1 MPDGPDDGERTGP
14 YVSAINADGGWFGP
28 GDDLERACDEA
39 EAILLAVEDL
49 DGVMEVIREA
59 ESPVEAR
66 RALKIGFGFTGRQA
80 ALLLTL
86 PVLSFTR
93 SERRRLDAGRRARVE
108 LLADVTGVLPAIPA
122 EAEVEAAAAGAG
134 DDDSFGA
141 DGFYGREDSYARDD
155 SYTRNGSYDHDAAA
169 DRDGAAEAAPSA
181 DGLSAA
187 ADEWNSNFGAAFDG
201 VLADINSA
209 MAEPVAETPPLLS
222 APPAPGS
229 APGSEAEP
237 RPRLAP
243 DSGPRRRSMSGSEE
257 ASTVLDE
264 QIGEL
269 TDALAALIGVAPP
282 SGVWFDDPR
291 SSSDE
296 SGAQLDRCGVN
307 DETGLRTLLWHLH
320 RTGLDSVEGLFPFA
334 EPLPAGRGFD
344 AQSVMFESAMS
355 ARELGS
361 RPGSDVR
368 WASGLW
374 PIAERRGYGYAVAFG
389 GGPDA
394 GSVWAY
400 GGGEPLHRLWDSVV
414 DLLVEV
420 YQSLMTGAPC
430 DSAVATPV
438 DGRVVWTN
446 LS

>member
-1 MPDGPDDGERTGP
+1 M
-14 YVSAINADGGWFGP
+14 SAINADGGWFGP
-28 GDDLERACDEA
+28 GDDLERAWDEA

-49 DGVMEVIREA
+49 DGVMEAIREA

-66 RALKIGFGFTGRQA
+66 RALKVGFGFTGRQA

-93 SERRRLDAGRRARVE
+93 SERRRLDAGRRARME

-122 EAEVEAAAAGAG
+122 EAATVH
-134 DDDSFGA
+134 
-141 DGFYGREDSYARDD
+141 DD
-155 SYTRNGSYDHDAAA
+155 SYGGADSYG
-169 DRDGAAEAAPSA
+169 RDGTDYPDVPAESVSPAA
-181 DGLSAA
+181 GLSDA

-209 MAEPVAETPPLLS
+209 MAEPVAETPPLIS
-222 APPAPGS
+222 APPAAGSEPVSGSAS
-229 APGSEAEP
+229 APGT
-237 RPRLAP
+237 AP
-243 DSGPRRRSMSGSEE
+243 QQHPTPTSGPRRRSMSGREE
-257 ASTVLDE
+257 ASAVLDE

-269 TDALAALIGVAPP
+269 TDALAALIGVTPP
-282 SGVWFDDPR
+282 GGVWFDDPR
-291 SSSDE
+291 SSADE

-334 EPLPAGRGFD
+334 EPLTAGRGFD
-344 AQSVMFESAMS
+344 AQSVLFENAMS

-361 RPGSDVR
+361 RPDSEVR

-374 PIAERRGYGYAVAFG
+374 PIAERQGYGYAVAFG

-420 YQSLMTGAPC
+420 YQSLMTGVPC